1 MDYSEPVPQP
11 SPSHDP
17 ALEDASMHT
26 VTASSVN
33 ALPHIHNHNI
43 SDSADST
50 RRPQTS
56 YSDTGFTS
64 HYQSQDN
71 TPD

>member
-1 MDYSEPVPQP
+1 MDYD
-11 SPSHDP
+11 SPDPAHSHD
-17 ALEDASMHT
+17 ALEDASTHT

-43 SDSADST
+43 SESTDSS

-56 YSDTGFTS
+56 YSDTGFA
-64 HYQSQDN
+64 H
-71 TPD
+71 